1 MLNIKSGV
9 LEKTRFMSNVLML
22 LLVAGNIFFSIQYME
37 NVKLEASKAEDT
49 TAMQRVQV
57 SRYLNFFIKTVLNTQ
72 GTISFEDRV
81 KLENDIRQIHDP
93 ELTKQWDSFVNSKDS
108 KSAQENS
115 VKLMSALTAKLI

>member
-49 TAMQRVQV
+49 SAMQRIQV

-108 KSAQENS
+108 KTAQENS
-115 VKLMSALTAKLI
+115 VKFMSALTAKLI